1 MALIDYGAFLGPPS
15 PQRLLI
21 FFCRIDK
28 YYMLIRRFV
37 NASFRLLIRTNW
49 EEKTCKLYNDILT
62 SEKGPLWYVPMRTGI
77 CPTWTLNSPTDTR
90 VPLGLPNH
98 LSDIYLEELNR
109 ASAVTSEQKP
119 LPVPLGPLLDPFI
132 LLMAQTPTVAVYK
145 RIHSVLLI
153 PLLEALGTP
162 SRSDDEPSSKRI
174 RRDLDS
180 YSDLIANACFDDP
193 QAGRT
198 DSAELK
204 KRLLKRVF
212 EIASHP
218 ETKDASRRKMYA
230 LWKERA
236 EEDDLWW

>member
-1 MALIDYGAFLGPPS
+1 
-15 PQRLLI
+15 
-21 FFCRIDK
+21 
-28 YYMLIRRFV
+28 
-37 NASFRLLIRTNW
+37 
-49 EEKTCKLYNDILT
+49 
-62 SEKGPLWYVPMRTGI
+62 
-77 CPTWTLNSPTDTR
+77 
-90 VPLGLPNH
+90 LGLPNH

-212 EIASHP
+212 EIASNP

-236 EEDDLWW
+236 EEDDL